1 MKGIALID
9 LVCCPMAV
17 AHLTRYLVSLSTPF
31 SISTSKVNNVMVLI
45 VGVKHSAMLFCLS
58 SICCTQNQISDAML
72 ES

>member
-1 MKGIALID
+1 
-9 LVCCPMAV
+9 
-17 AHLTRYLVSLSTPF
+17 
-31 SISTSKVNNVMVLI
+31 MVLI